1 MKTRIISN
9 LLIVV
14 SLISLS
20 CSEDGPAGPSGP
32 AGAAGVPGP
41 TGATGATGATGTA
54 NVIYGEWFTPA
65 TYETTTIFGT
75 KHFAHTVTVPEF
87 TQEVLDSG
95 AVLVY
100 AKLHGY
106 NPLIWP
112 RDQVGQLPITVT
124 YLNGAVSV
132 YDTWSAFAAVGTLKI
147 DFVNSD
153 NIYANISNAHQFR
166 YIVIP
171 GGVAASAGGR
181 VAPSDEALA
190 RLRAMSYEE
199 AMAVLGIPE

>member
-1 MKTRIISN
+1 MKIRIIFN
-9 LLIVV
+9 LLIVI

-20 CSEDGPAGPSGP
+20 CSEDGPAGPAGPSGP
-32 AGAAGVPGP
+32 AGVAGP

-65 TYETTTIFGT
+65 TYEATTIFGM
-75 KHFAHTVTVPEF
+75 KHFAHTLTVPEF

-100 AKLHGY
+100 AKLQGY

-112 RDQVGQLPITVT
+112 HDQVGQLALTIT
-124 YLNGAVSV
+124 YLSGSSV
-132 YDTWSAFAAVGTLKI
+132 YDTWSAFAAEGSLKI
-147 DFVNSD
+147 DFVNSN
-153 NIYANISNAHQFR
+153 NIYTSISNAHQFR

-181 VAPSDEALA
+181 VAQFDETLA